1 MAHPDWLGRQPEG
14 PYWSSD
20 GRSVYFLRKREGLRD
35 PRSLPDRPR
44 NPADEPGHRRRPG
57 RGATPGSNW
66 DRERNHRAFVRA
78 GDIFLRDLGANG
90 GLPQITRTAA
100 AESAPFFTVDGDVA
114 LRRHLVRTRPGYG
127 SCVVVA
133 QARKRRKEVS
143 RERRATDAICTAPPH
158 YLGEDVEVM
167 GSWLSP
173 ALHHLGVR
181 QKGIQPLP
189 SREAGPK
196 PPPRAT
202 PGGGATAADRLPSR
216 SCRAR
221 TRAPSRTFPVRTES
235 SHGVLHPPSSD
246 HHPNN
251 ASRCER

>member
-1 MAHPDWLGRQPEG
+1 MADPDWLGRQPEG

-127 SCVVVA
+127 SCVVAA

-143 RERRATDAICTAPPH
+143 RERRATDAILHGAAPLPRRGRRGHGLLALAGAAPPRRKTE
-158 YLGEDVEVM
+158 GN
-167 GSWLSP
+167 SAASFT
-173 ALHHLGVR
+173 R
-181 QKGIQPLP
+181 
-189 SREAGPK
+189 SRAK
-196 PPPRAT
+196 
-202 PGGGATAADRLPSR
+202 AAP
-216 SCRAR
+216 
-221 TRAPSRTFPVRTES
+221 
-235 SHGVLHPPSSD
+235 
-246 HHPNN
+246 
-251 ASRCER
+251 